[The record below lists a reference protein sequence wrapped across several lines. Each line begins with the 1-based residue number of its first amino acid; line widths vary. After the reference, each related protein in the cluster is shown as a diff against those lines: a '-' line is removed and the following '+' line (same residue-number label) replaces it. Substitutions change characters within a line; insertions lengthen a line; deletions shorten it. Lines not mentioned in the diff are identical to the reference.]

1 MARDRSS
8 KKILLIMFNSIH
20 PIPALQDNY
29 IWAITSQAGTE
40 LAVVDPGDP
49 LPVIQLA
56 EKLKLNL
63 SHILITHHHKD
74 HTGGL
79 PALGKYSRP
88 KVIGPRSSQIQGI
101 TEYVSDGDTFRLFD
115 VELTVIEVPGH
126 TLDHIAFAAI
136 DCIKPVVFCGDTL
149 FAGGCG
155 RLFEGHPQ
163 MMSESLSKLS
173 NLDEQTEV
181 YCTHEYTLSNLAFA
195 TAANPNNETLKARL
209 AVEQK
214 KRDLGKPTLPST
226 IQLELDTNPFL
237 RCEDEDIIKVLQERT
252 KAPLE
257 TPVQV
262 FGALRSWKDNF

>member
-1 MARDRSS
+1 
-8 KKILLIMFNSIH
+8 MFNSIH

-29 IWAITSQAGTE
+29 IWAITNQQGTE

-49 LPVIQLA
+49 APVIQLA
-56 EKLKLNL
+56 EQLGLRL

-79 PALGKYSRP
+79 ASLEKYSRP
-88 KVIGPRSSQIQGI
+88 KVIGPRSNKIRGI
-101 TEYVSDGDTFRLFD
+101 TEYVADGDTFHLFG
-115 VELTVIEVPGH
+115 VELTVIGVPGH
-126 TLDHIAFAAI
+126 TLDHIAFAAMN
-136 DCIKPVVFCGDTL
+136 CTKPVLFCGDTL

-173 NLDEQTEV
+173 SLDDHTKV

-195 TAANPNNETLKARL
+195 TAANPNNKMLRARL
-209 AVEQK
+209 AAEQE
-214 KRDLGKPTLPST
+214 KRNLGRPTLPST
-226 IQLELDTNPFL
+226 IRLELDTNPFL
-237 RCEDEDIIKVLQERT
+237 RCKDVDIIEVLKKRT
-252 KAPLE
+252 EVPLE
-257 TPVQV
+257 TPVEV